1 MSLSIRARLYFGFAL
16 MASLPVAA
24 AVVTYLGVQSLNR
37 SANLVAEVRFPA
49 ALAAEE
55 LRSDLRLAR
64 FATRGIILRMGEP
77 EEVKKATTQRDQS
90 WKALQEDIDDIKA
103 IAANWTEPA
112 DRERPQIMQD
122 AFDGFKKAQ
131 LEIAELANTGK
142 RAEALA
148 LLSGQ
153 SRTLGDT
160 IDKQVAEIIQ
170 SQRKLLEEDR
180 VNLQATS
187 ARMNTIA
194 ISAAAIAATL
204 GGFIAAV
211 IGRSILGPL
220 SKLESRLKDIAQGQ
234 GDLTVQLEVSS
245 EDELGRVA
253 RFFNEFV
260 AKIRGVIQQT
270 SATTKNVAAA
280 ATQVA
285 ASSEELATTVRNQ
298 EQAARQVASAVTE
311 LSASVTEVATKS
323 AEASNASQQSMHQAS
338 TGADLV
344 DQTVTQLG
352 QINERFNEVAGVVA
366 TLERQGDE
374 VGRVV
379 QVIQEIADQTNLLA
393 LNAAIEAAR
402 AGEHGRG
409 FAVVADEVRKLAERT
424 TQATG
429 EVGKTI
435 SGMRGGTQQAADA
448 MKTGRETVEQGR
460 KMGTGTGEAVR
471 AIVTAQRSAEQMA
484 LSIAAA
490 TKQQSTATEEIS
502 RTIEEM
508 TSSNT
513 QSASAAD
520 QASRAAGSLSKEAET
535 LKRIMG
541 QFRV

>member
-1 MSLSIRARLYFGFAL
+1 MSLSIRARLHFGFAL

-37 SANLVAEVRFPA
+37 SANLVAELRFPA

-180 VNLQATS
+180 ANLQATS

-204 GGFIAAV
+204 GAFIAAV

-323 AEASNASQQSMHQAS
+323 AEASNASQQSMRQAS

-448 MKTGRETVEQGR
+448 MKTGRETIEQGR

-520 QASRAAGSLSKEAET
+520 QAARAAGSLSKEAET
-535 LKRIMG
+535 LKRLMG